1 MLPKSLKDMMKAA
14 RYASEGVNTLR
25 GDPFIQDGNVYDTLL
40 QLNGFT
46 SDKVSQ
52 RYQRNNALKNYE
64 QALLDRRGYLMDS
77 LAMAIRTGADS
88 ERVLAKIRA
97 FNQANPAIAITNTSI
112 ERSLGARA
120 RYSAGRK
127 GASCSM
133 RAWPPRSGRRSA
145 RARLHPVGRS
155 RRAW

>member
-1 MLPKSLKDMMKAA
+1 MLPKSLKDMMEGA

-25 GDPFIQDGNVYDTLL
+25 GDPLINDGTLYDTLL

-46 SDKVSQ
+46 SNKISE

-64 QALLDRRGYLMDS
+64 QALLDRRGHLMDS
-77 LAMAIRTGADS
+77 LAMAYRTGADS

-112 ERSLGARA
+112 VRSLGARA
-120 RYSAGRK
+120 RYSAKAQG
-127 GASCSM
+127 GVVLN
-133 RAWPPRSGRRSA
+133 
-145 RARLHPVGRS
+145 ARLAAQVEAAVGD
-155 RRAW
+155 